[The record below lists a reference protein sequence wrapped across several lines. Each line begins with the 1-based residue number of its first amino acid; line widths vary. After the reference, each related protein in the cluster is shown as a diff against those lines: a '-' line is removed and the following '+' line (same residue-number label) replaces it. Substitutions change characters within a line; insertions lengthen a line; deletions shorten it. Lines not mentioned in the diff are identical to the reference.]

1 MDVVVPDSWPAT
13 VEEAIAVQ
21 ERLRPLV
28 DQSAPAGLGIDLVA
42 GCDVAYDTGS
52 DRLAAAVAVLDATS
66 LELVDR
72 AVVFGE
78 VSFPY
83 VPGLF
88 AFRELPWLLT
98 ALQHL
103 GTEPDLLVCDGHG
116 VAHPRGFGLAC
127 HLGILTGLPTIGV
140 AKTPMGWYDAP
151 DLSRGAWS
159 DLTEPTNPTDVSRPP
174 GRGRTVGRALR
185 TQSGVKPV
193 FVSVGHRID
202 LDLACAQVLRL
213 SPRYRLPETT
223 RRADQ
228 LCRRALAGQAGH
240 TPPREGRP
248 PGVDTYRSGPV

>member
-1 MDVVVPDSWPAT
+1 MDVVVPDSWPT
-13 VEEAIAVQ
+13 TPDEAIAVQ

-28 DQSAPAGLGIDLVA
+28 DPSTPTGLRINLVA
-42 GCDVAYDTGS
+42 GCDVAYDTDS
-52 DRLAAAVAVLDATS
+52 DRLAAAVVVLDAAT
-66 LELVDR
+66 LELVDH

-98 ALQHL
+98 ALQQL
-103 GTEPDLLVCDGHG
+103 GTEPDLLICDGHG

-127 HLGILTGLPTIGV
+127 HLGILSGLPTIGV
-140 AKTPMGWYDAP
+140 AKTPMGWYEP
-151 DLSRGAWS
+151 PGPQRGAWT
-159 DLTEPTNPTDVSRPP
+159 DLTEPTDPTGLTRPTD
-174 GRGRTVGRALR
+174 RGHAVGRALR
-185 TQSGVKPV
+185 TKTGIKPV

-202 LDLACAQVLRL
+202 LDLACTQVLRL

-228 LCRRALAGQAGH
+228 LCRRALA
-240 TPPREGRP
+240 
-248 PGVDTYRSGPV
+248 D